1 MYAILPIELQLAHCG
16 RHVTSNVRTKSP
28 PRPAGGAGGPGAGAL
43 TIKGL
48 IHGQAGMRFLTSFD
62 VSTRAPTPEQPRIR
76 FRMQDH
82 ARRLSGRPLRQQVD
96 SPRVTG
102 VKRFR
107 LGSWDR
113 DRTERRDAV
122 YGRGIY
128 MRRVYCGHRVLDL
141 GYSIEVSFRDEVPV
155 EAL

>member
-1 MYAILPIELQLAHCG
+1 
-16 RHVTSNVRTKSP
+16 
-28 PRPAGGAGGPGAGAL
+28 
-43 TIKGL
+43 
-48 IHGQAGMRFLTSFD
+48 MRFLTSFD
-62 VSTRAPTPEQPRIR
+62 VSTRVPTPEQPRIR

-107 LGSWDR
+107 LGTWER
-113 DRTERRDAV
+113 ETRRRIRTMFIADIACSIS
-122 YGRGIY
+122 GI
-128 MRRVYCGHRVLDL
+128 
-141 GYSIEVSFRDEVPV
+141 SIEVSFRDEVAV